1 MNWWVR
7 SIEKSLE
14 LYWTLTFL
22 VSTVTRCVSISD
34 FASLVGFSVS
44 IAFSAVGLKFDYI
57 KEEIKNSSNK

>member
-22 VSTVTRCVSISD
+22 VSTVTGCVSISD
-34 FASLVGFSVS
+34 FASLVGFPVS
-44 IAFSAVGLKFDYI
+44 IAFSAVGLKFDDM